1 MALLDFKR
9 DTVRILF
16 QNTNGMYKN
25 IETSQEA
32 QVVKNPPANAEDI
45 RDRFDSWVRKIRWRK
60 AWQPAPVFLSGQS
73 HSGAW

>member
-60 AWQPAPVFLSGQS
+60 AWQPAPVFLPGQS